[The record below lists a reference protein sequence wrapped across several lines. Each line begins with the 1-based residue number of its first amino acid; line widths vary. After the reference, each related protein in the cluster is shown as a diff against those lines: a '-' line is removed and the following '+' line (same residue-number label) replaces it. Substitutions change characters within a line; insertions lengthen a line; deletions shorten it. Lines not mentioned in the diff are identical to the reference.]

1 MFIMMTSLM
10 KTRILTAQ
18 DVKSDLLMFK
28 PTIKMDWE
36 LLRHQMVSYQ
46 IKNRGIHNKAILEAL
61 KSIPRHLFVPSEI
74 RDESY
79 CDHPLP
85 IGLNQTISQPYI
97 VALMTKELGVQP
109 HHKIL
114 EIGTGCGYQTAILA
128 ELVAEVYSVEI
139 IPELF
144 ELAQKNLAQLKFQN
158 IHLKNADGLSGWEE
172 AAPFDGI
179 IVTAAPADIPTPLL
193 QQLKPEGSMIVPVGT
208 FIQSLYNIKKDSS
221 SQIQKKTI
229 TQVRFVPMTGKA
241 EKIYN

>member
-1 MFIMMTSLM
+1 M
-10 KTRILTAQ
+10 
-18 DVKSDLLMFK
+18 
-28 PTIKMDWE
+28 IKMDWE

-46 IKNRGIHNKAILEAL
+46 IKNRGIQNKAILEAL
-61 KSIPRHLFVPSEI
+61 KRIPRHLFVPPEI

-97 VALMTKELGVQP
+97 VALMTNELEVQP

-139 IPELF
+139 IPDLF
-144 ELAQKNLAQLKFQN
+144 ELAQKNLDRLKFQN
-158 IHLKNADGLSGWEE
+158 IHLKNADGLSGWED

-179 IVTAAPADIPTPLL
+179 IITAAPADIPTPLL
-193 QQLKPEGSMIVPVGT
+193 QQLKPEGLMIVPVGT
-208 FIQSLYNIKKDSS
+208 FFQSLYKIKKASS
-221 SQIQKKTI
+221 GQIQKKTI

-241 EKIYN
+241 EKIYNYQLS

>member
-1 MFIMMTSLM
+1 MIKRM
-10 KTRILTAQ
+10 
-18 DVKSDLLMFK
+18 
-28 PTIKMDWE
+28 IKMDWE

-46 IKNRGIHNKAILEAL
+46 IKNRGIQNKAILEAL
-61 KSIPRHLFVPSEI
+61 KRIPRHLFVPPEI

-97 VALMTKELGVQP
+97 VALMTNELEVQP

-139 IPELF
+139 IPDLF
-144 ELAQKNLAQLKFQN
+144 ELAQKNLDRLKFQN
-158 IHLKNADGLSGWEE
+158 IHLKNADGLSGWED

-179 IVTAAPADIPTPLL
+179 IITAAPADIPTPLL
-193 QQLKPEGSMIVPVGT
+193 QQLKPEGLMIVPVGT
-208 FIQSLYNIKKDSS
+208 FFQSLYKIKKASS
-221 SQIQKKTI
+221 GQIQKKTI

-241 EKIYN
+241 EKIYNYQLS